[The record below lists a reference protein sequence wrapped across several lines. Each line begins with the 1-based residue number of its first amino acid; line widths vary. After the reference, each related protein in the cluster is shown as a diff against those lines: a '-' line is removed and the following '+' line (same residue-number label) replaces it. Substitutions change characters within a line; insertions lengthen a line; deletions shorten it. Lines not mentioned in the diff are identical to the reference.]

1 MKKILKILIGVIVFL
16 TLPALLFFGVLY
28 LKYNE
33 DLPIGQEG
41 EKADLLAH
49 NMLKSLDYESYKE
62 TDYIEW
68 SFRNSRLYKWNK
80 RENICVVQWK
90 DFKVDLHLNYIER
103 SLAAV
108 HNFNVVGEK
117 RDELV
122 DKARSYFNNDSFWL
136 VAPYKV
142 FDKGVKR
149 SIVNLDNDD
158 EVVLDA
164 VKKVKA
170 ANHHIEEVFCPFPV
184 HGLDKAMGLAPTRI
198 AITSF
203 MYGITGL
210 GIAIWLTYYTMIADW
225 PQDIGGKP
233 SFSWAENM
241 PAFVPIMFELTVF
254 FAAHLMVITF
264 YMRSRIWPFKKA
276 ENPDPR
282 TTDDHFLME
291 IEIHDNEEEL
301 TTLLNETGAVEINV
315 VDKH

>member
-1 MKKILKILIGVIVFL
+1 MSSSKVIHAF
-16 TLPALLFFGVLY
+16 Y
-28 LKYNE
+28 
-33 DLPIGQEG
+33 
-41 EKADLLAH
+41 
-49 NMLKSLDYESYKE
+49 
-62 TDYIEW
+62 
-68 SFRNSRLYKWNK
+68 
-80 RENICVVQWK
+80 
-90 DFKVDLHLNYIER
+90 
-103 SLAAV
+103 
-108 HNFNVVGEK
+108 
-117 RDELV
+117 
-122 DKARSYFNNDSFWL
+122 
-136 VAPYKV
+136 
-142 FDKGVKR
+142 
-149 SIVNLDNDD
+149 NDD

-210 GIAIWLTYYTMIADW
+210 SIAIWLTYYTMIADW

-264 YMRSRIWPFKKA
+264 YMRSRIWPFKAA

-291 IEIHDNEEEL
+291 IPVHNNEEEL
-301 TTLLNETGAVEINV
+301 TSLLSKTGAVEINV

>member
-1 MKKILKILIGVIVFL
+1 
-16 TLPALLFFGVLY
+16 
-28 LKYNE
+28 
-33 DLPIGQEG
+33 
-41 EKADLLAH
+41 
-49 NMLKSLDYESYKE
+49 
-62 TDYIEW
+62 
-68 SFRNSRLYKWNK
+68 
-80 RENICVVQWK
+80 
-90 DFKVDLHLNYIER
+90 
-103 SLAAV
+103 
-108 HNFNVVGEK
+108 
-117 RDELV
+117 
-122 DKARSYFNNDSFWL
+122 
-136 VAPYKV
+136 
-142 FDKGVKR
+142 
-149 SIVNLDNDD
+149 
-158 EVVLDA
+158 
-164 VKKVKA
+164 
-170 ANHHIEEVFCPFPV
+170 
-184 HGLDKAMGLAPTRI
+184 LDKAMGLAPTRI

-233 SFSWAENM
+233 SFSWGENM
-241 PAFVPIMFELTVF
+241 PAFVPIMFEMTVF

>member
-1 MKKILKILIGVIVFL
+1 MSSSKVIHAF
-16 TLPALLFFGVLY
+16 Y
-28 LKYNE
+28 
-33 DLPIGQEG
+33 
-41 EKADLLAH
+41 
-49 NMLKSLDYESYKE
+49 
-62 TDYIEW
+62 
-68 SFRNSRLYKWNK
+68 
-80 RENICVVQWK
+80 
-90 DFKVDLHLNYIER
+90 
-103 SLAAV
+103 
-108 HNFNVVGEK
+108 
-117 RDELV
+117 
-122 DKARSYFNNDSFWL
+122 
-136 VAPYKV
+136 
-142 FDKGVKR
+142 
-149 SIVNLDNDD
+149 NDD

-184 HGLDKAMGLAPTRI
+184 HGLDKAMGLAPTMI

-203 MYGITGL
+203 MYCITGL

-233 SFSWAENM
+233 SFSWGENM
-241 PAFVPIMFELTVF
+241 PAFVPIMFEMTVF